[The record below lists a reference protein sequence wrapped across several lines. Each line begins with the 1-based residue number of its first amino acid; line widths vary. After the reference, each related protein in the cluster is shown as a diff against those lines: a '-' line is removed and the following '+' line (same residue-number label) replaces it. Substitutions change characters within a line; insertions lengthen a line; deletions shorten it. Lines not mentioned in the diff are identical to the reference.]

1 MPDLGFSPI
10 SDVPISSAPWVAASA
25 GSVPVSSWGSPR
37 YVLVGTSPT
46 YTPTNTGGTAD
57 GAEEVAGATNVL
69 ADANLKIDA
78 TTGVITAIDGSG
90 ATPLG
95 DYSFRVRQT
104 NAAGNG
110 NTYTQVLH
118 VVSVLPGSGDGGA
131 YRASPVRQT
140 PARRTD
146 VRTSAVR

>member
-46 YTPTNTGGTAD
+46 YTPTNTGDAAT
-57 GAEEVAGATNVL
+57 GAEEVAGATNAL

-78 TTGVITAIDGSG
+78 TTGVITAIDGLG
-90 ATPLG
+90 AKPENV
-95 DYSFRVRQT
+95 YSFWLRQT
-104 NAAGNG
+104 NPAGNG
-110 NTYTQVLH
+110 NTFTLVLH
-118 VVSVLPGSGDGGA
+118 VVLVLPGGDEGAFLSSALPMSKFEQSA
-131 YRASPVRQT
+131 YRG
-140 PARRTD
+140 
-146 VRTSAVR
+146 SAFG